1 MPPTASFDD
10 ATSPRLAT
18 VVGDGEE
25 RIAVALRGRVLDLT
39 AALPDAPR
47 RMVDLIAAWDAWR
60 APIADLDER
69 APALAIE
76 AFAPPVRPEKILCVG
91 ANYHDHVAEMA
102 GPAGIT
108 VTDDPFPF
116 GFLKPASALAASGAT
131 VTLPAYAQ
139 RVDWEAELALVIG
152 DGRLARGPRPLDA
165 VFGYTI
171 LNDLSVRDFL
181 PFPHA
186 LGLDAV
192 VAKGWDGAAPLGPW
206 ITPAEGVPD
215 PSDLPVRLLVNGDVM
230 QDSST
235 AQLIFGLKDLVAHY
249 GRVLTLSSGDV
260 IATGTPAGVGAG
272 QRPPRFLADGDLIEI
287 TIGDLGTLRTPV
299 AAGPG
304 GPTSLTIQRPS
315 EATT

>member
-1 MPPTASFDD
+1 MPPIPSFDD
-10 ATSPRLAT
+10 AATPRLAT
-18 VVGDGEE
+18 VVAGGEDG
-25 RIAVALRGRVLDLT
+25 IAVALGGRVMDLT

-47 RMVDLIAAWDAWR
+47 RVTELIAAWEAWR
-60 APIADLDER
+60 GAITALDER
-69 APALAIE
+69 APTLEID
-76 AFAPPVRPEKILCVG
+76 AFALPVRPEKILCVG

-108 VTDDPFPF
+108 VTNDPFPF
-116 GFLKPASALAASGAT
+116 GFLKPASALAASGQT
-131 VTLPAYAQ
+131 VTLPNYAQ

-152 DGRLARGPRPLDA
+152 DGRLARGPRPLEA

-235 AQLIFGLKDLVAHY
+235 AQLIFGIEEIVAHY

-272 QRPPRFLADGDLIEI
+272 RRPPRFLAGGDLIEI
-287 TIGDLGTLRTPV
+287 TIGDLGTLTTPV
-299 AAGPG
+299 AAGSG
-304 GPTSLTIQRPS
+304 GPRSLTIQRSS
-315 EATT
+315 EAAT